1 MPTALAVAALCAA
14 FAAAPQQDPGS
25 APAPAPHTP
34 AGPSPAAVPQPSSQS
49 EPAPKITDKLKAD
62 AASLAPIVSSSLA
75 KDFLAATARLSEPT
89 TRTVYRNREK
99 GTAVSAHDY
108 ESMSADARTGFAARE
123 CSPEFY
129 FETGYGSPLVY
140 ARVIDLAAPHLA
152 KGAPPKVLD
161 YGYGS
166 IGQLQL
172 LAHCGFD
179 AHGVDIEPLF
189 PALYSEPGDTGSMGK
204 GSVAI
209 HTGRWPADEAL
220 KGAIGGGYALI
231 TSKNTLK
238 NGYVHPSPPAGQ
250 TVDPKRLLQL
260 GVSDEV
266 FVAQVHAALNPGGV
280 LVIYN
285 ICPPQNPPDKEYIP
299 YADGTSPFSREML
312 EKAGF
317 EVLAFDAR
325 DEPWV
330 LDCFERLGYSEGK
343 PREELSKDYFCWYT
357 IARRRP

>member
-1 MPTALAVAALCAA
+1 MQTALAAVALCAA
-14 FAAAPQQDPGS
+14 FAVASQQDSGSTPAPQPPADPKPAAAPQP
-25 APAPAPHTP
+25 P
-34 AGPSPAAVPQPSSQS
+34 V
-49 EPAPKITDKLKAD
+49 EPAPKITDKLKND
-62 AASLAPIVSSSLA
+62 AASLAPIMSSSLA

-99 GTAVSAHDY
+99 GTAGSARDF
-108 ESMSADARTGFAARE
+108 ESMSADARAGFAARE

-140 ARVIDLAAPHLA
+140 ARVLDLAAPRLA
-152 KGAPPKVLD
+152 KGAHPKVLD

-179 AHGVDIEPLF
+179 AHGVDIEPMF
-189 PALYSEPGDTGSMGK
+189 PALYSEPGDTGPIGK

-260 GVSDEV
+260 GVSDAE

-280 LVIYN
+280 FVIYN

-312 EKAGF
+312 ERAGF

-330 LDCFERLGYSEGK
+330 LDCFERLGYAQGK
-343 PREELSKDYFCWYT
+343 SREELAKDYFCWYT

>member
-1 MPTALAVAALCAA
+1 MQTALAVAALCAA

-25 APAPAPHTP
+25 APAPAPP
-34 AGPSPAAVPQPSSQS
+34 APAEPRTAAVPQPSPEP
-49 EPAPKITDKLKAD
+49 EPAPKITDKLKTD
-62 AASLAPIVSSSLA
+62 AASLTPIMSSSLA
-75 KDFLAATARLSEPT
+75 RDFLAATARLAEPAP
-89 TRTVYRNREK
+89 RTVYRNRER
-99 GTAVSAHDY
+99 GTAVSARDF
-108 ESMSADARTGFAARE
+108 ESMSADARAGFTARE

-140 ARVIDLAAPHLA
+140 ARVLDLAAPHLA
-152 KGAPPKVLD
+152 KDARPKVLD

-179 AHGVDIEPLF
+179 AQGVDIEPLF
-189 PALYSEPGDTGSMGK
+189 PALYSEPGDTGPMGK

-209 HTGRWPADEAL
+209 HTGRWPADEAI
-220 KGAIGGGYALI
+220 KGSIGGGYALI

-260 GVSDEV
+260 GVGDAE

-280 LVIYN
+280 FVIYN

-330 LDCFERLGYSEGK
+330 LDCFERLGYSQGK
-343 PREELSKDYFCWYT
+343 SREELAQDYFCWYT